1 MSGSNDSDRM
11 LGLSPSDERILL
23 YGILCPSTDGSR
35 NAIDYMKLASVLGYT
50 PSSAKVMYGNA
61 RRKLA
66 RFTGMEV
73 PIIARG
79 NIARGTA
86 AAGSKTTASGDSKT
100 TTDAPETDESPAK
113 KPRKTP
119 PTTSRKRKADK
130 LETTQTEEVVETK
143 TQTETTTQA
152 QTETQAETKIEAKA
166 KTEIEAK
173 AETDVEVE
181 VNIVPEHKEENGEAE
196 EEVVKTETEPS
207 EAKEKQS

>member
-79 NIARGTA
+79 NMARGTA
-86 AAGSKTTASGDSKT
+86 AAGSKT

-113 KPRKTP
+113 KPRKTS
-119 PTTSRKRKADK
+119 PTTSRKRKAEK
-130 LETTQTEEVVETK
+130 LETTQTEGVAETHPQIATK
-143 TQTETTTQA
+143 TQA
-152 QTETQAETKIEAKA
+152 GTETQAETKIEAKA
-166 KTEIEAK
+166 KSEVEAK
-173 AETDVEVE
+173 AETDVEAGVHF
-181 VNIVPEHKEENGEAE
+181 VPEHKKENGEAE
-196 EEVVKTETEPS
+196 EEVVKTETGPS
-207 EAKEKQS
+207 EAKEEQS